1 MIGRQEIL
9 EFARE
14 VGLDPNVVEKD
25 YVLGWM
31 LAGIAQHPR
40 ARDTW
45 LFKGGTCLKKCYF
58 ETYRFSEDLDFTL
71 LDGSH
76 VDEAFLRQI
85 FVEITEWIYNE
96 SGIELP
102 EEARAFEVYINPRGN
117 KSAQGRV
124 GYRGPMQRQADLP
137 RVRFDLTSDERV
149 VREGVRRRVHHPYS
163 DQPEGGIHVL
173 AYCFEEVFA
182 EKLRA
187 LTERQRP
194 RDLYDVVHLHRHET
208 GADRAAVREV
218 LRAKCEFKG
227 IAVPT
232 IETIRSSPQHAELR
246 ADWQQM
252 LAHQL
257 PALPPFDS
265 FWDELPAVFAW
276 LEKEPERLRP
286 PIMGSGRFEIDP
298 AWRAPAMATS
308 WRAEGIDAPLEII
321 RFAAA
326 NRLCVELDYRDEDG
340 RRGTRVIEPYSLR
353 RTKAGDLLL
362 YAVRSQD
369 GQDRSYRVDRILGA
383 RATQQIFTP
392 RYAVELSTTEPPH
405 APEVTRAKAP
415 LAHYSFTPGLQP
427 RRPAKPASAISN
439 AFGPRGRTLGSPFG
453 PSSQFRSKPKRALR
467 GLSGFG
473 QARHVYQCT
482 YCGKKFERSRQDSN
496 LKPHKTKDGYPCPS
510 RTGYYVTTKY

>member
-1 MIGRQEIL
+1 MAPVGARWLRQWIEDMIGRQEIL

-25 YVLGWM
+25 YILGWM
-31 LAGIAQHPR
+31 LAGISQHPR
-40 ARDTW
+40 TRDTW

-85 FVEITEWIYNE
+85 FVEITESIYNE

-102 EEARAFEVYINPRGN
+102 EEARAFEVYVNPRGN

-149 VREGVRRRVHHPYS
+149 VREGVRRSVHHPYS

-208 GADRAAVREV
+208 GADRIAVREV
-218 LRAKCEFKG
+218 LKAKCEFKG

-232 IETIRSSPQHAELR
+232 FETIRSSPQHPELR

-257 PALPPFDS
+257 PELPPFDS
-265 FWDELPAVFAW
+265 FWNELPSVFAW
-276 LEKEPERLRP
+276 LQAEPPRAAAAVMGNLRH
-286 PIMGSGRFEIDP
+286 EIDP
-298 AWRAPAMATS
+298 AWRAPAMAIS
-308 WRAEGIDAPLEII
+308 WRAQGIGAPLEII

-326 NRLCVELDYRDEDG
+326 NRLCVELDYRDESG
-340 RRGTRVIEPYSLR
+340 QRGTRVIEPYSLR

-369 GQDRSYRVDRILGA
+369 AQDRSYRVDRILGA
-383 RATQQIFTP
+383 RATQRTFTP
-392 RYAVELSTTEPPH
+392 RYAVELSTVMPLHVPDTKRATEP
-405 APEVTRAKAP
+405 AMS
-415 LAHYSFTPGLQP
+415 Y
-427 RRPAKPASAISN
+427 
-439 AFGPRGRTLGSPFG
+439 
-453 PSSQFRSKPKRALR
+453 
-467 GLSGFG
+467 GFG
-473 QARHVYQCT
+473 SAV
-482 YCGKKFERSRQDSN
+482 S
-496 LKPHKTKDGYPCPS
+496 
-510 RTGYYVTTKY
+510 